1 MVLVAYKSIHIHTT
15 HEPKERY
22 MNRSS
27 VALTLGLLLC
37 VPLAPAAFAQGT
49 PPAITEQEAH
59 AIGVDACVYYKEKSP
74 TITIS
79 GTRGA
84 IPLGRAIGDHNVV
97 NNTTNLFPGNTGL
110 SGPTDGTGWFFN
122 GSVSANIPSYA
133 IDWYFVGSES
143 QQVITL
149 RSWEPAFSHTEANE
163 NNNFGSR
170 KFNSLVRIATTV
182 NTSSLIPLTL
192 RSDGN
197 FVAENGGQNASA
209 IAFAYVNFTGTGW
222 TISTEP
228 TDWFAFCVNDN
239 GTADR
244 DFDDYVGVAH
254 VRFAPVAQQGPGPIP
269 GTAVLGLLRGLVS
282 RSISASQDAV
292 IATGSSWGIKDVS
305 ARAAEDLLRWSFS
318 ASK

>member
-1 MVLVAYKSIHIHTT
+1 
-15 HEPKERY
+15 
-22 MNRSS
+22 MNRSG
-27 VALTLGLLLC
+27 VALVLGLLVC

-59 AIGVDACVYYKEKSP
+59 AIGVDAYVYYHKKAP

-79 GTRGA
+79 GTLGA
-84 IPLGRAIGDHNVV
+84 IPLANGAHNVV

-122 GSVSANIPSYA
+122 GSVSANVPSYA

-143 QQVITL
+143 GQVITL
-149 RSWEPAFSHTEANE
+149 SSWAPAFSHTEANE
-163 NNNFGSR
+163 NNNLGGPQ
-170 KFNSLVRIATTV
+170 FNSLVRIATTV

-228 TDWFAFCVNDN
+228 TDWFAFCLDDN
-239 GTADR
+239 GADS

-254 VRFAPVAQQGPGPIP
+254 VRFAPVAQQGPGPIQEF
-269 GTAVLGLLRGLVS
+269 TKL
-282 RSISASQDAV
+282 I
-292 IATGSSWGIKDVS
+292 
-305 ARAAEDLLRWSFS
+305 AEDTEMWGKVVR
-318 ASK
+318 AGNIGPE